1 MKRTIFPLLLAVLG
15 VVRVGASERFPRPDF
30 SGGYRMPVSDFPGS
44 GIWGGEWLDVGV
56 LALCLALAAYLAL
69 ARRSRRGMLALTV
82 FSLAY
87 FGFVRRGCVCSVGS
101 FQNVAEALWN
111 PGVAVPASVLFFF
124 ALPLLAALLFGRVF
138 CAGVCPLGAIQELVA
153 WRPRNLPRW
162 ATECLRIV
170 PRVLLG
176 LAVLLAA
183 TGTAYLICRKD
194 PFIALFRFSGPLSTL
209 LVGIGLLVVGVFVA
223 RPYCRFICPYGVLL
237 AWMSRLSWR
246 HLSITPDECV
256 VCGLCE
262 DACPVDAI
270 EPATAAKTG
279 ETRRQGIRGLVVAA
293 VLIPVLVG
301 IGTWAGGALGKP
313 LVRLHEDWAMADQ
326 LAAEDGGANQTAV
339 SKAFRNGPRSR
350 KQLDEDVAARQ
361 ARLSYG
367 GRWVGAFLG
376 LVIGMRLLSLRIR
389 WRREGYEP
397 DRADCVSCGRCFAFC
412 PRERIRENAD
422 ADG

>member
-1 MKRTIFPLLLAVLG
+1 
-15 VVRVGASERFPRPDF
+15 
-30 SGGYRMPVSDFPGS
+30 
-44 GIWGGEWLDVGV
+44 
-56 LALCLALAAYLAL
+56 
-69 ARRSRRGMLALTV
+69 
-82 FSLAY
+82 
-87 FGFVRRGCVCSVGS
+87 
-101 FQNVAEALWN
+101 
-111 PGVAVPASVLFFF
+111 
-124 ALPLLAALLFGRVF
+124 
-138 CAGVCPLGAIQELVA
+138 
-153 WRPRNLPRW
+153 
-162 ATECLRIV
+162 
-170 PRVLLG
+170 
-176 LAVLLAA
+176 
-183 TGTAYLICRKD
+183 
-194 PFIALFRFSGPLSTL
+194 
-209 LVGIGLLVVGVFVA
+209 
-223 RPYCRFICPYGVLL
+223 
-237 AWMSRLSWR
+237 
-246 HLSITPDECV
+246 
-256 VCGLCE
+256 
-262 DACPVDAI
+262 VDAI